1 MSVIIR
7 QLTCNVL
14 SGYDRFIAKSAFT
27 FMVLCWLSIVLAPQ
41 ELVYAKPENASKE
54 DPTHKVRERSAEQ
67 AFLVMQEQL
76 RGYRE
81 KLQESERALEEFQ
94 QKHGIIALETQI
106 DHLLQQ
112 RKALDD
118 SLNEAE
124 NQAMGFKEKLAWV
137 EKQISQVPK
146 EVPLSSTV
154 SEQGIIGSAKNK
166 LLALQLEEQEL
177 LSKYTKTSPHL
188 RAVHQEMEL
197 IERFI
202 KEQEETAAGS
212 VTRGKNPLYR
222 EMEMQLFQT
231 RASLVSS
238 NAQRAVIIQQIA
250 KVDKE
255 LARLRSLKPGVDALR
270 RQVKADEVNYLNYL
284 TQVGTTPPQDYQVQV
299 GDLLDIKF
307 FFNPELNES
316 IPVRPDGRIAL
327 QLVGEIS
334 VVGYTVEEIREILTQ
349 SYSGQLK
356 NPEIAV
362 LLRTSHVRAAT
373 MGSQGGTINA
383 GAGNAAGAG
392 NGN

>member
-1 MSVIIR
+1 MSVIIC
-7 QLTCNVL
+7 QFTCRVF
-14 SGYDRFIAKSAFT
+14 SRHYKFASKSAFA
-27 FMVLCWLSIVLAPQ
+27 FMVLFSIFLIPTPQ
-41 ELVYAKPENASKE
+41 ELVYANTQKVTKE
-54 DPTHKVRERSAEQ
+54 GPNQTVMKNVAEQ
-67 AFLVMQEQL
+67 AFSVMQKQL

-94 QKHGIIALETQI
+94 QKHGIISLETQI

-112 RKALDD
+112 RKALVD
-118 SLNEAE
+118 SLNQAD
-124 NQAMGFKEKLAWV
+124 NQAMGFKEKLAWI

-146 EVPLSSTV
+146 EVPLSSTI

-166 LLALQLEEQEL
+166 LLALRLEEQQL
-177 LSKYTKTSPHL
+177 LSKYTKTSPHI
-188 RAVHQEMEL
+188 RAVHEEMEL

-202 KEQEETAAGS
+202 KQQEETEAGS
-212 VTRGKNPLYR
+212 VTSGKNPLYR
-222 EMEMQLFQT
+222 EMEMQLFET

-238 NAQRAVIIQQIA
+238 KAQRAVIIQQIA
-250 KVDKE
+250 EVDKE
-255 LARLRSLKPGVDALR
+255 LARMRGLKPGVDALR

-284 TQVGTTPPQDYQVQV
+284 TKVGTTPPQDYQVQV

-334 VVGYTVEEIREILTQ
+334 VVGHTVEEIREILIQ
-349 SYSGQLK
+349 NYAGQLK

-362 LLRTSHVRAAT
+362 LLRTSHV
-373 MGSQGGTINA
+373 GA
-383 GAGNAAGAG
+383 GAMGEQSGTTNGGAI

>member
-1 MSVIIR
+1 MSVIVY
-7 QLTCNVL
+7 QLLCRVIGQYYNAILNPIFLLLVL
-14 SGYDRFIAKSAFT
+14 LLLPIT
-27 FMVLCWLSIVLAPQ
+27 LSPQ
-41 ELVYAKPENASKE
+41 ELVYAKSQKVSKS
-54 DPTHKVRERSAEQ
+54 DVAAKVKERSAEQ
-67 AFLVMQEQL
+67 AFLIMQEQL

-94 QKHGIIALETQI
+94 HKHGIISLETQI
-106 DHLLQQ
+106 NHLLQQ

-118 SLNEAE
+118 SLNQAE
-124 NQAMGFKEKLAWV
+124 NEAMGFKEKLAWV

-146 EVPLSSTV
+146 EVPLTNTV
-154 SEQGIIGSAKNK
+154 SEQGIIGSAKSK
-166 LLALQLEEQEL
+166 LLALQLKEQEL
-177 LSKYTKTSPHL
+177 LGKYTETSPLL
-188 RAVHQEMEL
+188 RSLQEEKQL

-202 KEQEETAAGS
+202 KKQEETQAGS
-212 VTRGKNPLYR
+212 VTRGENPLYR
-222 EMEMQLFQT
+222 EMQMQLFQT

-238 NAQRAVIIQQIA
+238 NAQRSVIIQQIE

-255 LARLRSLKPGVDALR
+255 LARMRSLKPGIDALR
-270 RQVKADEVNYLNYL
+270 RQVKADEVNYINYL

-327 QLVGEIS
+327 QLVGELS
-334 VVGYTVEEIREILTQ
+334 VVGHTVEEIREILIKN
-349 SYSGQLK
+349 YSGQLK

-362 LLRTSHVRAAT
+362 LLRTSHVRAEA
-373 MGSQGGTINA
+373 MGASGGNINT
-383 GAGNAAGAG
+383 GVG